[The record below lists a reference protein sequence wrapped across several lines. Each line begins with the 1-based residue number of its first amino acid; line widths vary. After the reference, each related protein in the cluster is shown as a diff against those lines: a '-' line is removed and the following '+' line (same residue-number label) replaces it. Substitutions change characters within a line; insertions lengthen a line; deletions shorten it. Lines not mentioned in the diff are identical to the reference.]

1 MNIEITN
8 LTNRECDDA
17 ALLSV
22 AEFALTSM
30 GIHIDSELSMT
41 LVDEVEMS
49 ELHMR
54 WMDEPGA
61 TDVLSFPMDEM
72 KPHSAAQGPGMV
84 GDIVLCPDFAARQA
98 ASAGAARAKAYRKVR
113 RRAEVFIGCSIL
125 TEHPE
130 GCQEIRKRRRS
141 MTLVP
146 VGPVTTRSPS
156 ASKKG

>member
-98 ASAGAARAKAYRKVR
+98 ASAGQSLQSELELLTVHGILHLLGFDHREEVEKENMFGLQADLLRKWR
-113 RRAEVFIGCSIL
+113 GS
-125 TEHPE
+125 
-130 GCQEIRKRRRS
+130 S
-141 MTLVP
+141 
-146 VGPVTTRSPS
+146 
-156 ASKKG
+156 